1 MRFVRW
7 SRGLLLRTRL
17 NPENFL
23 VIIHFSLG
31 FSVNGANARYSLA
44 APFVIL
50 GSFSLCFYFNHLFFN
65 GVLWLYLGCRTL
77 GNFTNLYFSFFREI
91 GQVAKVEE

>member
-50 GSFSLCFYFNHLFFN
+50 GSFSLCFYFNHLFF
-65 GVLWLYLGCRTL
+65 
-77 GNFTNLYFSFFREI
+77 
-91 GQVAKVEE
+91 